1 MQAPGIFSKG
11 KWQDREIAYAEFQVR
26 EITTNLVLCK
36 VSRGVAMNLLERE
49 YRNAVRLR
57 TRTARAVIQG
67 GMFTIEHPTQE
78 KSSQKADNVQSKLTF
93 KGLSPRQQLLHWRNQ
108 MQITGA

>member
-1 MQAPGIFSKG
+1 MEADIYRSENSRSVCKS
-11 KWQDREIAYAEFQVR
+11 
-26 EITTNLVLCK
+26 TSHLVLFN
-36 VSRGVAMNLLERE
+36 VQGGMAMSILYRSERNKTLW
-49 YRNAVRLR
+49 RI
-57 TRTARAVIQG
+57 RTARAVIMG
-67 GMFTIEHPTQE
+67 GMFTIEHPSQE